1 MPLTAQPEGSP
12 RQLAPTDTRI
22 ALQSF
27 ANLASVWGLTTEE
40 QINLLGSPPR
50 STFFKWRK
58 EGGAISKDTQERLS
72 HIFSIFKAL
81 EILFPSAEDADRWMR
96 EPNRTFGGRPALE
109 HALRGFGELIEVRRY
124 LDAQRG

>member
-1 MPLTAQPEGSP
+1 MAPTAQREGSP
-12 RQLAPTDTRI
+12 RQLSPTDTRI

-27 ANLASVWGLTTEE
+27 ANLASAWGLTTDE

-58 EGGAISKDTQERLS
+58 EGGALSKDTQDRLS
-72 HIFSIFKAL
+72 HVFSIFKAL
-81 EILFPSAEDADRWMR
+81 EILFPSAEDADHWMR
-96 EPNRTFGGRPALE
+96 EPNKTFGGRTALE
-109 HALRGFGELIEVRRY
+109 HALLGFGELIEVRRY